1 MEDGGRHS
9 RASLSDAGVG
19 VARCNVRPYACGART
34 GITTL
39 VPEEEDG
46 PSTVMKKQSC
56 NMKRTMI
63 KPEIERKTGCA
74 ATIDETTRLRH
85 TQQMGEDSDLP
96 PVQNPPGKHREQRSK
111 GGSLPTISRDWQF
124 TPKQRNSRTRTSGS
138 LRSNTSASASAAF
151 QFLLF
156 LFQARLQNASRS
168 KPYVQR

>member
-39 VPEEEDG
+39 VPEEEAG

-56 NMKRTMI
+56 NVKRTMI
-63 KPEIERKTGCA
+63 KPEIEWKTGCA

-111 GGSLPTISRDWQF
+111 GGSLPTISRI
-124 TPKQRNSRTRTSGS
+124 RTSGS

-168 KPYVQR
+168 KP